1 MKLNNSMAL
10 TKKQTSKNK
19 WWGSIIW
26 TVLIFYFSIQIVQ
39 LIAPIIVS
47 SLGNRTPLMM
57 TLLGMSLFPVMFI
70 LVLLVNKYYY
80 KRSFSSLGITG
91 KEFIHKYLSGLGIGL
106 ILLLSVYV
114 ANFAIGSLSTSVN
127 NQIIWLEIFILFLA
141 YVLQGFT
148 EELLCRGFLM
158 NLLSVKLG
166 IWPAIIINSIIFTA
180 LHGMNNGITPLALIN
195 LTLAAMFFSLVFYLT
210 NSLIFVGAIHT
221 AWNFLLGPVIGMA
234 VSGGETSI
242 SVFQT
247 VPDMQK
253 SLYNGGDFGLE
264 GGIIVTVILT
274 MCCIMI
280 YKMISKKN
288 NMLHG

>member
-19 WWGSIIW
+19 WWGPIIW
-26 TVLIFYFSIQIVQ
+26 TILIFYFSIQIVQ
-39 LIAPIIVS
+39 LVAPIIVS
-47 SLGNRTPLMM
+47 SLGNRTPLML

-70 LVLLVNKYYY
+70 LVLLVNRYYY
-80 KRSFSSLGITG
+80 KRSLSSLGITG
-91 KEFIHKYLSGLGIGL
+91 KEFIYKYLSGLGIGL

-114 ANFAIGSLSTSVN
+114 VNFAIGSLSTSVN

-210 NSLIFVGAIHT
+210 NSLILVGAIHT

-264 GGIIVTVILT
+264 GGVIVTVILT

>member
-19 WWGSIIW
+19 WWGPIIW
-26 TVLIFYFSIQIVQ
+26 TILIFYFSIQIVQ
-39 LIAPIIVS
+39 LVAPIIVS
-47 SLGNRTPLMM
+47 SLGNRTPLML

-210 NSLIFVGAIHT
+210 NSLILVGAIHT